1 MLVEAAVG
9 DAYGSGFEFADQTV
23 IEQFNDG
30 RHYRNHVFWPNLTS
44 GMYTD
49 DTQMSIAVAETL
61 LTKSYTRLGFAN
73 AFVRCF
79 KRDPREGY
87 SNGFFA
93 LLQKVENGSDLLARM
108 EPKSTRCGAAM
119 RSLPIGY
126 LPLERI
132 EPVAELQA
140 SITHN
145 TEEGILS
152 SKAMALASHF
162 MRTHKDPTGVRKWVQ
177 KQLKTRK
184 FGKKWAKPVSVE
196 ADDVVNAVFTVLENA
211 TDFKDVLV
219 RSIEF
224 SGDVDTVG
232 SLAAGLAA
240 PAFAMDSVMLVGL
253 ERSQF
258 SHKYI
263 RQLEE
268 QLEGLVF

>member
-9 DAYGSGFEFADQTV
+9 DAYGSGFEFADREV
-23 IEQFNDG
+23 IQQFNDG
-30 RHYRNHVFWPNLTS
+30 RHYRNHVFWLNLTS

-61 LTKSYTRLGFAN
+61 ITKSYSKLGFAN
-73 AFVRCF
+73 AFIRCF

-87 SNGFFA
+87 SSRFFE
-93 LLQKVENGSDLLARM
+93 LLLKLDSGSDLLARM
-108 EPKSTRCGAAM
+108 DPKSTRCGAAM
-119 RSLPIGY
+119 RSLPIGF
-126 LPLERI
+126 LPLDRI
-132 EPVAELQA
+132 EPVAEMQA
-140 SITHN
+140 SVTHN

-162 MRTHKDPTGVRKWVQ
+162 MRTQKDPTGVRKWVQ
-177 KQLKTRK
+177 KRLGTRK
-184 FGKKWAKPVSVE
+184 FGKKWTKEVSVE

-224 SGDVDTVG
+224 GGDVDTVA
-232 SLAAGLAA
+232 SLAAGLAS
-240 PAFAMDSVMLVGL
+240 PVFPMDSVMLVGL

-263 RQLEE
+263 RELEQQLES
-268 QLEGLVF
+268 LVF